1 MLVCMFVYP
10 TLYNI
15 KISWIFLNIYLSLS
29 RDDLNLLFL
38 TLPTYPH
45 FCVSLWKNVMHCS
58 SIYSSNDSTARWLV
72 SFKDKQTSNKTP
84 LIRKWPILLT
94 LQAAGDLNNP
104 GKLAIYCTTEERT
117 PVVSL
122 AKEQLLFFFLFFLFF
137 LFSLTKKKNQFLY
150 CFIKWWK
157 SNVLLLF

>member
-137 LFSLTKKKNQFLY
+137 LFSLTKKK
-150 CFIKWWK
+150 K
-157 SNVLLLF
+157 SISILFYKMMKV